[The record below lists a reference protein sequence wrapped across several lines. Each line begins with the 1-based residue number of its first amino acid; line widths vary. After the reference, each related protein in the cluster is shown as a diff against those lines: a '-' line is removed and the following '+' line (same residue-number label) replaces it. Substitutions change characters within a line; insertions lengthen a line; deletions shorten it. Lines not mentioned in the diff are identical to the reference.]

1 MFEGNVCV
9 SMTDWYSAGLT
20 DDQFKKDS
28 SRGLL
33 KIARRGINGGTL
45 IAFDSIVR
53 ADRRAM
59 IERIIGKAEEAK
71 ASDAQRTVAE
81 KSAEDAD
88 WFRDKGLNEETVMR
102 CTKQAALF
110 RSIEKQLKEATSIH
124 AQLGKP
130 LKSKDFW
137 ENTLGWQIRECMNE
151 GGRYQGVTPYRN
163 VRSLQRA
170 FQKWCKDGLGCLIP
184 KNTGNSNAQKV
195 SRPIENLIIALWR
208 QHDKP
213 FVSKVYT
220 LYHEWLRN
228 GATLFDKETGEVFE
242 PQEYG
247 AKPVSDSTIW
257 RILKS
262 NANYTAIY
270 ADRNGHFDYQN
281 SLRPKHVR
289 KHGQYSLSK
298 ISMDDVALSRKS
310 AKGWAY
316 KYIAVDVVSGY
327 YFRPAY
333 VVGKPSISTVYESFR
348 NMFIELMALGLGCPL
363 ELEVEYHLMDTIEWL
378 DKVFPFIRFCQSP
391 TEKRAEHNI
400 KSLKWGTAKS
410 QGHTR
415 GRWYAKHE
423 AYRSIRNKV
432 DGDYTEPEYDLRQV
446 IADDLMDIERHN
458 NEPHPDQKTY
468 PGMTRRDVLLKYA
481 NPNAQKIEP
490 SRLYRYLGN
499 ETATSIRNNDYVR
512 CCNGEYAL
520 TDFASLNRL
529 APNNRRVTAYWLPED
544 DGSTERV
551 YLYQGDTYIGEA
563 TNRNAYAYNECQ
575 AERTDEDLEKMMA
588 QNKRIAKFDKIQR
601 ERRAEIPQI
610 GIESMDNGE
619 WTMDNG
625 EWTMDNGEA
634 DDIPLII
641 EENEQPRNYEQDEFN
656 SMDNE
661 DPDDLGA
668 MAIDMM

>member
-1 MFEGNVCV
+1 MYEGNVCV
-9 SMTDWYSAGLT
+9 SMADWYSAGLT

-28 SRGLL
+28 QRGLL
-33 KIARRGINGGTL
+33 RIARRGINGGTL

-59 IERIIGKAEEAK
+59 IERIIGKAEEARK
-71 ASDAQRTVAE
+71 ADEQRTTLDTSASDADYFRQKNLGEDTVQRCA
-81 KSAEDAD
+81 
-88 WFRDKGLNEETVMR
+88 L
-102 CTKQAALF
+102 QAGLF
-110 RSIEKQLKEATSIH
+110 RSIEKQLKEATKIH

-151 GGRYQGVTPYRN
+151 GGRYRGVTPYLN

-170 FQKWCKDGLGCLIP
+170 FQRYCKEGLEFFVP
-184 KNTGNSNAQKV
+184 KNTGNNNAQKM
-195 SRPIENLIIALWR
+195 SRPVENLIIALWR

-213 FVSKVYT
+213 FISKVYEI
-220 LYHEWLRN
+220 YHEWLSS
-228 GATLFDKETGEVFE
+228 GATLFDKETGEVFSAE
-242 PQEYG
+242 EYG

-257 RILKS
+257 RILK
-262 NANYTAIY
+262 NHANYTAIY

-281 SLRPKHVR
+281 ALRPKHVR
-289 KHGQYSLSK
+289 KHGKYSLSK

-310 AKGWAY
+310 QKGWAY

-333 VVGKPSISTVYESFR
+333 VIGKPSLDTVMESFR
-348 NMFIELMALGLGCPL
+348 NMFIELMALGLGCPM
-363 ELEVEYHLMDTIEWL
+363 ELEVEHHLMSDIDWL
-378 DKVFPFIRFCQSP
+378 DKVFPFVRFCQSP

-410 QGHTR
+410 EGHTR

-432 DGDYTEPEYDLRQV
+432 DGDYTEPEHDLSTV
-446 IADDLMDIERHN
+446 IADDLRDIEKHN
-458 NEPHPDQKTY
+458 LELHPDQKTY
-468 PGMTRRDVLLKYA
+468 PGMTRRDVLLRYA

-490 SRLYRYLGN
+490 YRLYRWIGN

-520 TDFASLNRL
+520 ADFAGLNRL
-529 APNNRRVTAYWLPED
+529 GANNKKVTAYWLPED
-544 DGSTERV
+544 DGSTEKV

-563 TNRNAYAYNECQ
+563 VNRQQYAYNECQ
-575 AERTDEDLEKMMA
+575 AERTEEDLEKMLK
-588 QNKRIAKFDKIQR
+588 QNKRMATFDRQQR

-610 GIESMDNGE
+610 GVIEEPRALAPGTEDAMEDV
-619 WTMDNG
+619 
-625 EWTMDNGEA
+625 
-634 DDIPLII
+634 PLIVA
-641 EENEQPRNYEQDEFN
+641 EHPQPRNYEQDEFN
-656 SMDNE
+656 SDDE
-661 DPDDLGA
+661 DYGA
-668 MAIDMM
+668 MALDLM